1 MAGDGL
7 EHARPPLLPAHSRAV
22 ADAAVPYECGTG
34 VRSGWWYLVV
44 VDGDGDCTVVSS
56 SVVIYWMDGR
66 TKERNEEGVI
76 S

>member
-34 VRSGWWYLVV
+34 VRGGWYRVDG
-44 VDGDGDCTVVSS
+44 DGDGDCTVVSSS